1 MKRTISFMT
10 GKGSVNHN
18 SRKFHAKNTD
28 PERSYLNVEYCNKN
42 VKDVYHELFDEA
54 LARYNEK
61 QTRSDRRIDDY
72 YEKIRSGKQEK
83 PFHEI
88 ILQIGDKDNMGAKTE
103 NGQLAA
109 KVLDKYMQDFQRRNP
124 TLRVF
129 SAYLHM
135 DEATPHLHID
145 FVPYTT
151 GSKRGLDTRV
161 SLKQALSAL
170 GFQGGTRRETE
181 LNQWV
186 AYEKEQ
192 LAAVMLEHG
201 IEWEKK
207 GTHEKHLSVLDFEKQ
222 ERAKEIAELEQSI
235 SDGKERLSDIQ
246 IQQRKAEQETEQ
258 IRQEGE
264 AIRQEVSE
272 LSETSNLLKEQA
284 ATLAEDKEKLLFD
297 NEKLEKQ
304 QKKLQQEIEKMVQS
318 KAVMERNIHAY
329 DEDEKWQLPEPAAL
343 MSAKAYKDKKALPL
357 VEKLKETIKALT
369 IKCVRLA
376 EQGKKLKDKVTRQ
389 EQQISRLTDKVM
401 EQSDTIDR
409 LQEKTVDLGRLE
421 RYFGREQ
428 VQSIVER
435 SKALER
441 AEKANKRP
449 KRAFDMSR

>member
-28 PERSYLNVEYCNKN
+28 SERSCLNVEYCNEN

-54 LARYNEK
+54 LAWYNEK

-109 KVLDKYMQDFQRRNP
+109 KVLDKYMRDFQRRNP

-145 FVPYTT
+145 FVLYTT

-170 GFQGGTRRETE
+170 GFKGGTRRETE

-207 GTHEKHLSVLDFEKQ
+207 GTHEKHLSVLDFEKK
-222 ERAKEIAELEQSI
+222 ERAKEVAELEQSI

-246 IQQRKAEQETEQ
+246 IQHRKAVQETEQ
-258 IRQEGE
+258 IRQKDE

-272 LSETSNLLKEQA
+272 LSETSDLLKEQA
-284 ATLAEDKEKLLFD
+284 TTLAEDKKKLLSD
-297 NEKLEKQ
+297 NVKLEKQ
-304 QKKLQQEIEKMVQS
+304 QKKLQQDIEKMVQS

-343 MSAKAYKDKKALPL
+343 MSAKAYKDKKAFPL

-369 IKCVRLA
+369 IKCVQLA
-376 EQGKKLKDKVTRQ
+376 EQGKKLKEKVTRQ

-401 EQSDTIDR
+401 EQSDIIDR
-409 LQEKTVDLGRLE
+409 LQEKTADLGRLE

-435 SKALER
+435 SKTLEW
-441 AEKANKRP
+441 AEKENKRP
-449 KRAFDMSR
+449 KRVFDVSR

>member
-1 MKRTISFMT
+1 MT

-28 PERSYLNVEYCNKN
+28 PERSYLNVEYCNEN
-42 VKDVYHELFDEA
+42 LKDVYHELFDEA

-61 QTRSDRRIDDY
+61 QTRSDRQIDDY
-72 YEKIRSGKQEK
+72 YEKICSGKQEK

-103 NGQLAA
+103 NGQLAG
-109 KVLDKYMQDFQRRNP
+109 KILNEYMQDFQQRNP
-124 TLRVF
+124 TLKVF

-161 SLKQALSAL
+161 FLKQALAAL
-170 GFQGGTRRETE
+170 GFKGGTRRETE

-192 LAAVMLEHG
+192 LAAVMREYG

-207 GTHEKHLSVLDFEKQ
+207 GTHEKHLSVLDFEKK

-235 SDGKERLSDIQ
+235 SDGKEILSDIQ
-246 IQQRKAEQETEQ
+246 VQQLKAEQETEQ

-272 LSETSNLLKEQA
+272 LSETSDLLKEQA
-284 ATLAEDKEKLLFD
+284 TTLAEDKKKLLSD
-297 NEKLEKQ
+297 NVKLEKQ
-304 QKKLQQEIEKMVQS
+304 QKKLQQDIEKMVQS

-343 MSAKAYKDKKALPL
+343 MSAKAY
-357 VEKLKETIKALT
+357 I
-369 IKCVRLA
+369 IRI
-376 EQGKKLKDKVTRQ
+376 KKLF
-389 EQQISRLTDKVM
+389 RLW
-401 EQSDTIDR
+401 R
-409 LQEKTVDLGRLE
+409 
-421 RYFGREQ
+421 
-428 VQSIVER
+428 
-435 SKALER
+435 
-441 AEKANKRP
+441 N
-449 KRAFDMSR
+449 